1 MLTACD
7 LQSERGKEVNRMAR
21 VTFEQVLEAVKSLPP
36 EERQRLRKWLAE
48 EGRSQTSQPVVR
60 REREMRW
67 LSQHEAQY
75 AGQWVA
81 LDGDRLLSHGT
92 DARKVFAEARAA
104 GVGVPFMTYAEKADE
119 FQWGGWL

>member
-1 MLTACD
+1 
-7 LQSERGKEVNRMAR
+7 MAR
-21 VTFEQVLEAVKSLPP
+21 VTFEQVLEAVRSLPP

-48 EGRSQTSQPVVR
+48 EDRIKASNPPAR

-67 LSQHEAQY
+67 LSEHEAEY
-75 AGQWVA
+75 AGEWLA

-92 DARKVFAEARAA
+92 DPRKVYAEARAA
-104 GVGVPFMTYAEKADE
+104 GVEVPFVVFAEKADE